1 MNKSGAPNKRIR
13 EIGLELYQ
21 SANEVPTIFNKGRW
35 MGRLMDHAMKDEEFK
50 LNLFRYID
58 VLPSLRTDEQIA
70 NLLEEYFSGVKAA
83 PFIIRKGIERISGGI
98 MPFVASR
105 VIKAGVRSLA
115 RQFIAG
121 QGSLDALKTIGSL
134 WEDGFASSV
143 DLLGEE
149 VLGDSEARE
158 YIQKYLRIIEA
169 LASESGR
176 WRRDAVLENDYRGK
190 IPRFDISCKVT
201 SLYSQLDPL
210 DWEGSVQSTKENL
223 RPIVA
228 AARDAQ
234 ASLCIDMEQ
243 YRTKDLI
250 IEIFKQT
257 LAEFGDYPFA
267 GIALQAYLKESKRD
281 LLGLIEWA
289 KAKRRRISVRLVKG
303 AYWDYEVVSN
313 RQRGWPVPVF
323 ETKDETDGNFEEL
336 TRILLENTESI
347 RPALATHNIRSISHA
362 IALADAL
369 NLPKNDFEFQMLYG
383 MGEPLRRKLR
393 HMGYR
398 VRVYTPV
405 GELIP
410 GMAYLVRR
418 LLENTS
424 NASFLRS
431 FFAER
436 RPFDEII
443 RPPVPKPSETTEKS
457 LFEFRNEPCADFSK
471 AENRDKMKLALK
483 SVRAHFDGRYPLHI
497 GGEDIFRE
505 KEIISLNPADPDA
518 VVGRVSSACRDD
530 ADRAVAKARNAFD
543 SWRNVKPSDRAGV
556 LFKAAEEMRKRRFE
570 LAALEVFEVGKT
582 WKEADGDVTEAIDYL
597 EYYGREMVRLGR
609 TVHPGDYPGEVNDYF
624 YASKGIGLVISPWN
638 FPLAISTGMVSAA
651 LVTGNCVIFK
661 PSSLSPVVGRQFIDA
676 FAGAGLPPGV
686 LQFLPGPGAEV
697 GEYLAAHQGVDFIAF
712 TGSKDVGLRIIRIAS
727 EVKPGQRS
735 VKKVIAEMGGKNAII
750 VDETADL
757 DETIKGVL
765 ESAFGYQGQKCS
777 ACSRVIVIEGIYDE
791 FLTRLKDA
799 VESIRIGLPEDPG
812 TFMGPLIDEGAV
824 RKINRYVDIGKK
836 EARLFFVKEN
846 SVKGFFVGPAI
857 FTGVDP
863 LSPLAQEEIFGPV
876 LSALK
881 AANIDEAIDIANNTA
896 YALTGGVFSRSPL
909 HIRRVRERF
918 RVGNLYINRKI
929 TGALV
934 GRQPFGGFRM
944 SGVGS
949 KAGGPDYL
957 LQFMDPG
964 SISENT
970 IRRGFAP
977 FAEPE

>member
-1 MNKSGAPNKRIR
+1 MNRSDAADKRIR

-21 SANEVPTIFNKGRW
+21 SANEVPTIFDKGRW

-58 VLPSLRTDEQIA
+58 VLPSLKTDQQIA
-70 NLLEEYFSGVKAA
+70 DLLEEYFSGVKAA
-83 PFIIRKGIERISGGI
+83 PFIIRKGLERISGGI
-98 MPFVASR
+98 MPFVAAR

-121 QGSLDALKTIGSL
+121 EGGRDALETIGSL
-134 WEDGFASSV
+134 WENGFASSV

-149 VLGDSEARE
+149 VLGDREARE
-158 YIQKYLRIIEA
+158 YIQKYLGMIES
-169 LASESGR
+169 LASESGK
-176 WRRDAVLENDYRGK
+176 WRRDDILENDVRGR
-190 IPRFDISCKVT
+190 IPRFDVSCKVT

-210 DWEGSVQSTKENL
+210 DWEGSVERTKENL
-223 RPIVA
+223 KPVIA

-243 YRTKDLI
+243 YHTKDLI
-250 IEIFKQT
+250 IDIFKRT
-257 LAEFGDYPFA
+257 LAGFGNFPFA
-267 GIALQAYLKESKRD
+267 GIALQAYLKESRRD

-289 KAKRRRISVRLVKG
+289 KAKERRISVRLVKG

-323 ETKDETDGNFEEL
+323 ENKDETDDNFEEL
-336 TRILLENTESI
+336 TRILLENTEFI
-347 RPALATHNIRSISHA
+347 RPAIATHNIRSISHT
-362 IALADAL
+362 IALAEAL
-369 NLPKNDFEFQMLYG
+369 DLPSNAFEFQMLYG

-424 NASFLRS
+424 NSSFLRS
-431 FFAER
+431 FFSER
-436 RPFDEII
+436 RSFDEII
-443 RPPVPKPSETTEKS
+443 RPPVPRQPDTPGKS
-457 LFEFRNEPCADFSK
+457 SFGFRNEPSADFSK
-471 AENRDKMKLALK
+471 AENRDKMRLALK
-483 SVRAHFDGRYPLHI
+483 SVKAHFNGRYPLHVA
-497 GGEDIFRE
+497 GEDIFRE
-505 KEIISLNPADPDA
+505 KEIIALNPADPE
-518 VVGRVSSACRDD
+518 VTVGRVSSADRDD
-530 ADRAVAKARNAFD
+530 AELAVTKARNAFD
-543 SWRNVKPSDRAGV
+543 SWKKVKPADRAGV
-556 LFKAAEEMRKRRFE
+556 LFKAAEEMRGRRFE
-570 LAALEVFEVGKT
+570 LAALEVFEAGKT

-609 TVHPGDYPGEVNDYF
+609 TLHPGDYPGEVNDYF
-624 YASKGIGLVISPWN
+624 YAPKGVGLVISPWN

-661 PSSLSPVVGRQFIDA
+661 PSSLSPVVGRKLMDA
-676 FAGAGLPPGV
+676 FGNAGLQPGV
-686 LQFLPGPGAEV
+686 LQFLPGPGASV
-697 GEYLAAHQGVDFIAF
+697 GEYLVAHHGVDFIAF
-712 TGSKDVGLRIIRIAS
+712 TGSKEVGLKIIRLAS
-727 EVKPGQRS
+727 EVKPGQQS

-777 ACSRVIVIEGIYDE
+777 ACSRVIVIKGIYDE
-791 FLTRLKDA
+791 FLTRLQDA
-799 VESIRIGLPEDPG
+799 VESIRIGPPEDPS
-812 TFMGPLIDEGAV
+812 TFLGPVIDEAAL
-824 RKINRYVDIGKK
+824 RKINRYIDIGKK
-836 EARLFFVKEN
+836 EAAPFFLRQN
-846 SVKGFFVGPAI
+846 SGKGFFVGPAI
-857 FTGVDP
+857 FTEVDP
-863 LSPLAQEEIFGPV
+863 LSALAQEEIFGPV
-876 LSALK
+876 LSVMK
-881 AANIDEAIDIANNTA
+881 ARNIDEAIDIANNTA
-896 YALTGGVFSRSPL
+896 YALTGGIFSRSPL
-909 HIRRVRERF
+909 HIRKVRERF
-918 RVGNLYINRKI
+918 KAGNLYINRKI

-934 GRQPFGGFRM
+934 GRQPFGGFGM

-977 FAEPE
+977 LR